1 MRKVEKRVAFFLRWK
16 HLHDPECF
24 NQINCALYDDHCL
37 WVVPG
42 SHSRG
47 DTAAEVRACERQ
59 NGRSLFLFRGP
70 FACGFVPSL
79 SWQSVAIRS
88 AKPRTAIIYQDKLG
102 TEKTVNSN
110 LNKHERVRFCHQVS
124 RFPERPVP
132 MPALEEDEADEGQF
146 LSDPERESLCLEYA
160 RSMPGAVNLQLKAG
174 KIIRK
179 RKNDLLFH
187 WFLRIVS

>member
-1 MRKVEKRVAFFLRWK
+1 MFKKLNAKPRSMPTPSAGTQRTGTGTGGIISRRATMPCGAKHATFCAIYILNVSFYQDRLGTNIRRENSKKERPFFLRWK

-70 FACGFVPSL
+70 FACVFVPSL
-79 SWQSVAIRS
+79 SWVVPGVCVCVCVCAAFSCIACSSR
-88 AKPRTAIIYQDKLG
+88 ARLG
-102 TEKTVNSN
+102 K
-110 LNKHERVRFCHQVS
+110 
-124 RFPERPVP
+124 
-132 MPALEEDEADEGQF
+132 A
-146 LSDPERESLCLEYA
+146 SLY
-160 RSMPGAVNLQLKAG
+160 
-174 KIIRK
+174 I
-179 RKNDLLFH
+179 
-187 WFLRIVS
+187 

>member
-1 MRKVEKRVAFFLRWK
+1 MVAPAACCGAKHATFCAIYTLNASFYQDRLGTNIRRENSKKERPFFLRWK

-79 SWQSVAIRS
+79 SWQMHRRPVGSTGCVCVCVCAAFSCIACSWQSVAIY
-88 AKPRTAIIYQDKLG
+88 I
-102 TEKTVNSN
+102 
-110 LNKHERVRFCHQVS
+110 
-124 RFPERPVP
+124 
-132 MPALEEDEADEGQF
+132 
-146 LSDPERESLCLEYA
+146 
-160 RSMPGAVNLQLKAG
+160 
-174 KIIRK
+174 
-179 RKNDLLFH
+179 
-187 WFLRIVS
+187 